1 MENLKVLDNIDSTLY
16 GKNILPEAGTIL
28 MFAGNTAPSGWL
40 LCNGSSYNTTDNP
53 KLFTILGASTV
64 PDLRSKYLLGANVS
78 KTATNIS
85 GHVHNASFAAVN
97 SNSVSVDGAHGHN
110 ANTTQATNYVNALH
124 GHYFS
129 LTVEARYVFNSG
141 NKQGTNQGNLSNTD
155 HQHFANVA
163 STYGRNIYAPHSHTV
178 ANQSVAATNGLSHS
192 HTVAATSGSA
202 SIFGSTSDLKIPKTK
217 YLNYIIKGG

>member
-97 SNSVSVDGAHGHN
+97 SNSVNVDGAHGHTGQT
-110 ANTTQATNYVNALH
+110 AQGTTYVNAQH
-124 GHYFS
+124 GHYYS

-155 HQHFANVA
+155 HQHFTNAYG
-163 STYGRNIYAPHSHTV
+163 TFGRNVYAPHSHTV

-192 HTVAATSGSA
+192 HTVAQTSGSA
-202 SIFGSTSDLKIPKTK
+202 SIFGSTATSNLPRTK